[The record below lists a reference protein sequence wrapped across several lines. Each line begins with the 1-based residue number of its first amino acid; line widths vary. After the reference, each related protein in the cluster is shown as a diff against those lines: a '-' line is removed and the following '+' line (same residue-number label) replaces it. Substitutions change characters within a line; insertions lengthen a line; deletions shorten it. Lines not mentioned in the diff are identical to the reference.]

1 MAATD
6 DWDPVETIHNALD
19 PRLAVTFH
27 DTVTFSGS
35 AKDFIRFT
43 LASDVFS
50 FPQGS
55 AVAARKVPFSAGS
68 SPSPDA
74 SRVPTPSAA
83 SEVAPTNG

>member
-43 LASDVFS
+43 LANDAFS
-50 FPQGS
+50 FPQ
-55 AVAARKVPFSAGS
+55 GS

-83 SEVAPTNG
+83 SEAAPTNG